1 MKEIR
6 ETKLVEQTTV
16 RFIACDGKEFTDEK
30 ECASYERRLDKD
42 KLEKEYKKLHPIELS
57 LPLIDYASTC
67 YAELINVKSEED
79 FDIIVDYYKSLSS
92 WMDTCNLTDSKPT
105 EYPKQMIIVS
115 GEEWVCAC
123 SQTFESIRDNL
134 MKAYKQLGG
143 E

>member
-16 RFIACDGKEFTDEK
+16 RFIACDGKEFDNEK
-30 ECASYERRLDKD
+30 ECVSYERRLDKE
-42 KLEKEYKKLHPIELS
+42 KLEKEYKKLHPVSLS
-57 LPLIDYASTC
+57 LPLIDYAGTC
-67 YAELINVKSEED
+67 YADLITVNSEED
-79 FDIIVDYYKSLSS
+79 FDTIVDYYQSLSS
-92 WMDTCNLTDSKPT
+92 YMDTYGLEDDRPT

-115 GEEWVCAC
+115 GEDWVCAC